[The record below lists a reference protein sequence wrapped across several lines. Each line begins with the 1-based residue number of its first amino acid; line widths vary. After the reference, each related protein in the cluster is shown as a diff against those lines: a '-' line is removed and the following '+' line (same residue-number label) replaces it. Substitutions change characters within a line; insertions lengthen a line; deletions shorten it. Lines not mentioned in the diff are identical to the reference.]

1 VIAGF
6 LEELSQECGA
16 AMANRLHMRQLPRPV
31 DAAVALALLLAVG
44 PAVSALAAPSA
55 SSGLAIQVLSN
66 RADLIS
72 GGDALVELELPQRH
86 AQPRVALDGRDVS
99 KAFALRPNGRYQGLV
114 TGMRNGSNTLV
125 AHTDGQIAGVV
136 ITNHPN
142 GGPVF
147 SGPQIQPWTC
157 QTTAVD
163 KQCDQPAAY
172 AFQYVSSTDGSLK
185 AYDPHSPP
193 SDVANTTTDQGVT
206 VPFVLRIET
215 GYQDRDQYQIAVL
228 FDPKKPWSPWA
239 PQRPWNHKLAIE
251 HGSGCGNH
259 YMTEAAPSVTGF
271 GGDVALGR
279 GFAVLSTTLDN
290 AGGNCN
296 VVTQAES
303 LMMAKERLVERYGP
317 IRYTIGIGCSGGS
330 LTQQQVANAYPG
342 IYQGIIP
349 QCSFPD
355 AWTTATQINDAHLLR
370 GYEENPTKWQPG
382 VAWTPAD
389 IAAVEGHPNHAN
401 AVEFDELFWTSLFSP
416 SSNQYTTH
424 GVPGGCYSVNGPS
437 YDAAGKPDGT
447 RCTFADWM
455 INVFGPRPKNLW
467 TPNERKIG
475 RGFAGLPIDN
485 VGVQYGLDALKEGR
499 ISPAQFVDL
508 NAKIGGIDID
518 ANPTA
523 KRLAADPTA
532 LRNSYRSGAVN
543 SANNLD
549 QVAVIALSGADYGSF
564 HDAFRTW
571 ALRARL
577 LREQGQLGNHVIWY
591 DGRTQYDH
599 NFVTDAF
606 LAMDRWL
613 TAVERDRSAAPLA
626 AKIVRDRPKDVQDR
640 CTTDGYDDNSLPDA
654 SQICASPAFRTLYSS
669 PRSVAGEDIANDT
682 QKCALKPLRRQDYYP
697 ILFDDAQ
704 WATLRAT
711 FPTGVCDWSK
721 PGPGQVG
728 ATPWL
733 TYQDRAGKVVYGG
746 QPITPAPTGSGFGW
760 TSAAFDSWTDGSR
773 LG

>member
-1 VIAGF
+1 MHRTLAPLRVVTVLA
-6 LEELSQECGA
+6 LLVA
-16 AMANRLHMRQLPRPV
+16 VAPAW
-31 DAAVALALLLAVG
+31 AAVAAPVADGG
-44 PAVSALAAPSA
+44 PA
-55 SSGLAIQVLSN
+55 IRVLSN

-72 GGDALVELELPQRH
+72 GGDALVQVDLPRGVRT
-86 AQPRVALDGRDVS
+86 ARVTLDGRDIS
-99 KAFALRPNGRYQGLV
+99 TTFAVRPNGSYQGLV
-114 TGMRNGSNTLV
+114 TGLYNGVNVL
-125 AHTDGQIAGVV
+125 AADAGGGTARVTV
-136 ITNHPN
+136 TNHPN

-157 QTTAVD
+157 QATAVD
-163 KQCDQPAAY
+163 KQCNQPASY

-185 AYDPHSPP
+185 AYDPASPA
-193 SDVANTTTDQGVT
+193 SDVASTTTDQGVT
-206 VPFVLRIET
+206 VPFVIRTET

-228 FDPKKPWSPWA
+228 FDPKKPWSAWA
-239 PQRPWNHKLAIE
+239 PQRAWNHKLAIE

-259 YMTEAAPSVTGF
+259 YMAEAAPSVTGF
-271 GGDVALGR
+271 GGTFALGR
-279 GFAVLSTTLDN
+279 GSAVLSTTLDN

-303 LMMAKERLVERYGP
+303 LVMAKERLVERYGP

-330 LTQQQVANAYPG
+330 LTEQQVANAYPG

-370 GYEENPTKWQPG
+370 AYEENPTKWEPG
-382 VAWTPAD
+382 VVWTPAE

-437 YDAAGKPDGT
+437 YDAASKPDGT
-447 RCTFADWM
+447 RCTFADFM
-455 INVFGPRPKNLW
+455 VNVFGPRPTSVW
-467 TPNERKIG
+467 TPNERKIR

-499 ISPAQFVDL
+499 ITPAQFVDL

-532 LRNSYRSGAVN
+532 LRSSYRSGAVN

-549 QVAVIALSGADYGSF
+549 QVAILALSGADYGSF
-564 HDAFRTW
+564 HDASRTW

-606 LAMDRWL
+606 LAMDHWL
-613 TAVERDRSAAPLA
+613 TAVERDRNAAPLA
-626 AKIVRDRPKDVQDR
+626 AKIVRDRPKDLQDR
-640 CTTDGYDDNSLPDA
+640 CTTDGYDDKALPGA
-654 SQICASPAFRTLYSS
+654 GQVCASPAFRTLYNT
-669 PRSVAGEDIANDT
+669 PRSVAGESIANDT
-682 QKCALKPLRRQDYYP
+682 QKCALKPLQPQDYYP
-697 ILFDDAQ
+697 ILFTADQ
-704 WATLRAT
+704 WTKLRAT
-711 FPTGVCDWSK
+711 FPSGVCDWSR
-721 PGPGQVG
+721 PGIDQVG

-733 TYQDRAGKVVYGG
+733 TYADASGHAVYGG
-746 QPITPAPTGSGFGW
+746 RPLPPHPGGSGDGW
-760 TSAAFDSWTDGSR
+760 TSASFGPPS
-773 LG
+773 

>member
-1 VIAGF
+1 
-6 LEELSQECGA
+6 
-16 AMANRLHMRQLPRPV
+16 MRQLPRPV
-31 DAAVALALLLAVG
+31 RGAVAAAVLLVVG
-44 PAVSALAAPSA
+44 PAVSAVAAPSA
-55 SSGLAIQVLSN
+55 SSSLAIRVLSN

-72 GGDALVELELPQRH
+72 GGDALVEVQLPQRR
-86 AQPRVALDGRDVS
+86 AEPQVQLDGRDIS
-99 KAFALRPNGRYQGLV
+99 KAFALRQNGAYEGLV

-125 AHTDGQIAGVV
+125 ARADGQTASVV

-147 SGPQIQPWTC
+147 SGPQIQPWIC
-157 QTTAVD
+157 QATAKD
-163 KQCDQPAAY
+163 KQCNEPATY

-185 AYDPHSPP
+185 AYDPASPP
-193 SDVANTTTDQGVT
+193 SDVASTTTDQGVT
-206 VPFVLRIET
+206 VPFVIRIET

-228 FDPKKPWSPWA
+228 FDPKKLWSPWA
-239 PQRPWNHKLAIE
+239 PQRQWNHKLGIE

-271 GGDVALGR
+271 GGTVALGR

-296 VVTQAES
+296 VITQAES
-303 LMMAKERLVERYGP
+303 LLMAKERLVERYGT

-330 LTQQQVANAYPG
+330 MTQQQVANAYPG

-370 GYEENPTKWQPG
+370 AYEENPTKWQPG
-382 VAWTPAD
+382 VVWTPAE

-401 AVEFDELFWTSLFSP
+401 AVEFDELFWTSLFAP

-424 GVPGGCYSVNGPS
+424 GVPGGCYSVNGPQ
-437 YDAAGKPDGT
+437 YDAASRPDGT

-455 INVFGPRPKNLW
+455 VNAFGPRLTSVW
-467 TPNERKIG
+467 TPNEHKIG

-485 VGVQYGLDALKEGR
+485 VGVQYGLDALKAGR
-499 ISPAQFVDL
+499 INTAQFVDL

-523 KRLAADPTA
+523 KRMVADATA
-532 LRNSYRSGAVN
+532 LRRSYRSGAVN
-543 SANNLD
+543 EANNLD
-549 QVAVIALSGADYGSF
+549 QTAIISISGADYGSF
-564 HDAFRTW
+564 HDASRTW

-577 LREQGQLGNHVIWY
+577 QRQQGQLGNHVIWY

-613 TAVERDRSAAPLA
+613 TAVERDRSTAPLA
-626 AKIVRDRPKDVQDR
+626 AKIVRDRPKDLQDR
-640 CTTDGYDDNSLPDA
+640 CTVNGSDDKSLPGVG
-654 SQICASPAFRTLYSS
+654 QLCASPAVSTLYST

-682 QKCALKPLRRQDYYP
+682 QKCALKPLRPQDYYP
-697 ILFDDAQ
+697 IQFDDAQ

-711 FPTGVCDWSK
+711 FPSGVCNWSK
-721 PGPGQVG
+721 AGPGQVG
-728 ATPWL
+728 TTPWL
-733 TYQDRAGKVVYGG
+733 TYQDASGRVLYGG
-746 QPITPAPTGSGFGW
+746 RPIAPAPAGTGVGW
-760 TSAAFDSWTDGSR
+760 TSAGFGSWTGGSR
-773 LG
+773 PS